1 MRLNNNNIRL
11 CFILKSTGGNH
22 MKSET
27 IKLFNQFVSRNF
39 FGYSAHTLYQEL
51 CYSYLAEVAS
61 QWIYVNIW
69 HAFTG
74 QDIPEDI
81 DIARHVA
88 CIIIGDPNFEIRALD
103 TRDYIDYCMATHEYE
118 RLAVLAND
126 ALDLYLKGV
135 ISLHEF
141 KLIIAANKN

>member
-1 MRLNNNNIRL
+1 
-11 CFILKSTGGNH
+11 

-27 IKLFNQFVSRNF
+27 IKAFNNFISRNF

-51 CYSYLAEVAS
+51 CYSYPAEISS
-61 QWIYVNIW
+61 QWVYVNIW
-69 HAFTG
+69 NAFIYQSTS
-74 QDIPEDI
+74 EDI

-88 CIIIGDPNFEIRALD
+88 CIINKDPDLERLALAA
-103 TRDYIDYCMATHEYE
+103 RDWIDYCMITHEYE

-141 KLIIAANKN
+141 KLIIAANK

>member
-1 MRLNNNNIRL
+1 
-11 CFILKSTGGNH
+11 
-22 MKSET
+22 MKSNDT
-27 IKLFNQFVSRNF
+27 IKKFDTFVSRNF

-51 CYSYLAEVAS
+51 CYSYPAEISS
-61 QWIYVNIW
+61 QWVYVNIW
-69 HAFTG
+69 NAFIDQST
-74 QDIPEDI
+74 PEDI

-103 TRDYIDYCMATHEYE
+103 ARDYIEYCMATQEYE

-141 KLIIAANKN
+141 KLIIAANK